1 MHTRIQL
8 QEVGT
13 NFIMK
18 ESMFTQLSTIIII
31 QQHAKW
37 KSALLAVAA
46 DTPAQQQCCH
56 TLQISHCTQ
65 FVALGWE
72 QVPAEQLFSREKTAE
87 ASSKVKSYRG
97 AVHELILIF
106 MGAPAIVA
114 SHKLMRIY
122 TGGLILYPSFQL
134 NSFLW
139 LVICSDNVAKWWKH
153 STADQMQ
160 MVPGPLPTEFYSLE
174 VTLSAWIHLT
184 YHSPAPNY
192 MQVAL

>member
-1 MHTRIQL
+1 MHINSKTQGHDLQYRTQNTEWNDPKNLVMHTRIQL

-87 ASSKVKSYRG
+87 ASSKVKSYRE
-97 AVHELILIF
+97 AVHELIL
-106 MGAPAIVA
+106 
-114 SHKLMRIY
+114 SMREGKGRQQGDSNCHY
-122 TGGLILYPSFQL
+122 
-134 NSFLW
+134 
-139 LVICSDNVAKWWKH
+139 
-153 STADQMQ
+153 
-160 MVPGPLPTEFYSLE
+160 
-174 VTLSAWIHLT
+174 
-184 YHSPAPNY
+184 
-192 MQVAL
+192 